1 MVVSPCLNVQFSK
14 FKKCEI
20 ANCFNFMTVELLES
34 RLEKEP
40 YLLANKAKGK
50 IEFKNIYE
58 GAYKLQSN
66 LRRYDFSQ
74 NIFLYNVESS
84 KT

>member
-1 MVVSPCLNVQFSK
+1 
-14 FKKCEI
+14 
-20 ANCFNFMTVELLES
+20 MTVELLES
-34 RLEKEP
+34 RLKKEP
-40 YLLANKAKGK
+40 YVLANKAKGK
-50 IEFKNIYE
+50 IEFKKIYE

-74 NIFLYNVESS
+74 NIFMYDVESS